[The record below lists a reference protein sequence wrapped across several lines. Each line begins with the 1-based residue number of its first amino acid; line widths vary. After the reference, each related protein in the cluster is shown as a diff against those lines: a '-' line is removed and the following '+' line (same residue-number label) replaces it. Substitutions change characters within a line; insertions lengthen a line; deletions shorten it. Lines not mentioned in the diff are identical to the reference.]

1 MTEFGEQ
8 FAEIMR
14 RLDAVEKAYSQL
26 AQSVRGDS
34 VSADPLSNVED
45 RLASLERM
53 AVQGLV
59 MQGEPAVVQD
69 GQGSD
74 ANDVSPIDIEWGVPK
89 ADPTDVATATITLRP
104 CDKDGVEYAGA
115 ADVVAHIRG
124 DRAAVQLGPRGW
136 KASAG
141 TPWTIGTILSFYRYP
156 RGDIGSY
163 EPYVVGVLVGEGEPD
178 KVRVSVDDTKPGF
191 LRVTGAD
198 QQTFHK
204 IIGDSELDAVSP
216 SNPTGSWIQA
226 VVINEGEEEQLKI
239 EHVGPG
245 NDDENYTWEVVIGAT
260 HLVIRGDSR
269 GHLVGVSVH

>member
-14 RLDAVEKAYSQL
+14 RLEAVEKAYSQL

-59 MQGEPAVVQD
+59 MQGEPTVVQD

-74 ANDVSPIDIEWGVPK
+74 ANDVSPIDIEWGAPK
-89 ADPTDVATATITLRP
+89 AVPTDVATATITLRP
-104 CDKDGVEYAGA
+104 CDKAGAEYTSA

-136 KASAG
+136 TANS
-141 TPWTIGTILSFYRYP
+141 TTILSFYRYP
-156 RGDIGSY
+156 RDVGSG

-191 LRVTGAD
+191 LRATWAD

-204 IIGDSELDAVSP
+204 IIGDSELDAASP
-216 SNPTGSWIQA
+216 SNPTGSWIRA
-226 VVINEGEEEQLKI
+226 VVINEGGEEQLKI

-260 HLVIRGDSR
+260 HLVIRGDSK
-269 GHLVGVSVH
+269 GHLLGVSVH